1 MADSKQTDAPPLF
14 SMNILSFRQKM
25 LPLCIAA
32 LLACAGA
39 RPLKVPE
46 YPMPTERKTGTIIL
60 LGDTQRTL
68 WVEFWREQNDSI
80 REILFPQILTHQPV
94 AIVHLGDA
102 VSWGASMSEWNYF
115 DRISK
120 PVRDAGVGC
129 INVMGNHE
137 YYGSNATAFQ
147 QISARFPIMRRSLAE
162 NRSWN
167 CTVVDSIAILVLDS
181 NIGELTDEQKAAQTT
196 WLDSTLHAL
205 HSNSSVRN
213 VVLCT
218 HHPAYTNSTVA
229 EEVEEV
235 QEFIRNAR
243 RISTKVTLAASGHA
257 HTYEHFRIDNKFN
270 VIVTGGG
277 GGPRQELH
285 PPEDSIHYD
294 TYKGG
299 AIRDF
304 NYCTI
309 RRSNDTLHVAMMHFD
324 EQSKTWRQ
332 GDRFDAVPNQYT
344 K

>member
-1 MADSKQTDAPPLF
+1 MNKLTFWQWLAPH
-14 SMNILSFRQKM
+14 SIVV
-25 LPLCIAA
+25 

-39 RPLKVPE
+39 RPQEVPE
-46 YPMPTERKTGTIIL
+46 YPTPTEQKTGTIIL

-102 VSWGASMSEWNYF
+102 VSWGASNTEWEYF

-120 PVRDAGVGC
+120 PARDAGVGFV
-129 INVMGNHE
+129 NVMGNHE
-137 YYGSNATAFQ
+137 YYGRNSIVFRKV
-147 QISARFPIMRRSLAE
+147 SERFPTMRQSLTE
-162 NRSWN
+162 NRTWN
-167 CTVVDSIAILVLDS
+167 YTVVDSIAFLVLDS
-181 NIGELTDEQKAAQTT
+181 NCDELTNEQKVAQTA

-243 RISTKVTLAASGHA
+243 RISSKITLAASGHA
-257 HTYEHFRIDNKFN
+257 HTYEHFKIDNEFN

-324 EQSKTWRQ
+324 EQSKTWRE
-332 GDRFDAVPNQYT
+332 GDRFDAVPNQHI